1 MAIIIAKVLKLK
13 EVNEE
18 IKYEDK
24 GEFTKNPKLIA
35 ALINAKIISG
45 YPDGT
50 FKPKQTLTRAES
62 TAVISKVIDYK
73 QDEPTTGDGN
83 NDGNTGGGT
92 GNGGNGEKA
101 SIVYKKNVYEV
112 KEQYKNDIEQ
122 TQTDTFIF
130 KKEAAKVK
138 ELKND
143 NILILPPIPN
153 NPLGVVIKIIS
164 ITDGSDGEKVVKAVQ
179 PDAKEVIEKID
190 VKEKVSVTRD
200 NAKPVYLAEGV
211 TLEEKQSAPLNPFQQ
226 KINGEKE
233 KKSIRFTGTR
243 AFFTTCT
250 C

>member
-1 MAIIIAKVLKLK
+1 MIVLQQGYKIIKDQETFKDVPKSKWSNQYIETAIKEGIIEKKEYGDSFKPEQEIPREEMAIIIAKVLKLK

-92 GNGGNGEKA
+92 GNGGNGEKQ
-101 SIVYKKNVYEV
+101 VLY
-112 KEQYKNDIEQ
+112 
-122 TQTDTFIF
+122 
-130 KKEAAKVK
+130 
-138 ELKND
+138 
-143 NILILPPIPN
+143 
-153 NPLGVVIKIIS
+153 IKR
-164 ITDGSDGEKVVKAVQ
+164 TYMK
-179 PDAKEVIEKID
+179 
-190 VKEKVSVTRD
+190 
-200 NAKPVYLAEGV
+200 
-211 TLEEKQSAPLNPFQQ
+211 
-226 KINGEKE
+226 
-233 KKSIRFTGTR
+233 
-243 AFFTTCT
+243 
-250 C
+250 

>member
-92 GNGGNGEKA
+92 GNGGT
-101 SIVYKKNVYEV
+101 VKKQVLYI
-112 KEQYKNDIEQ
+112 KERI
-122 TQTDTFIF
+122 
-130 KKEAAKVK
+130 
-138 ELKND
+138 
-143 NILILPPIPN
+143 
-153 NPLGVVIKIIS
+153 
-164 ITDGSDGEKVVKAVQ
+164 
-179 PDAKEVIEKID
+179 
-190 VKEKVSVTRD
+190 
-200 NAKPVYLAEGV
+200 
-211 TLEEKQSAPLNPFQQ
+211 
-226 KINGEKE
+226 
-233 KKSIRFTGTR
+233 
-243 AFFTTCT
+243 
-250 C
+250 

>member
-92 GNGGNGEKA
+92 GNGGNGEKQ
-101 SIVYKKNVYEV
+101 VLY
-112 KEQYKNDIEQ
+112 
-122 TQTDTFIF
+122 
-130 KKEAAKVK
+130 
-138 ELKND
+138 
-143 NILILPPIPN
+143 
-153 NPLGVVIKIIS
+153 IKR
-164 ITDGSDGEKVVKAVQ
+164 TYMK
-179 PDAKEVIEKID
+179 
-190 VKEKVSVTRD
+190 
-200 NAKPVYLAEGV
+200 
-211 TLEEKQSAPLNPFQQ
+211 
-226 KINGEKE
+226 
-233 KKSIRFTGTR
+233 
-243 AFFTTCT
+243 
-250 C
+250 